1 MSGPSRNLRFPPF
14 IDQECDDR
22 PPEQEVIMT
31 NRERY
36 GANRP
41 LWEHV
46 HPAIRRIALGLI
58 IWTVGAVWVLFSH
71 SYYGPLL
78 YGVVTLL
85 VGLFVILPMILFRI
99 GRRGTERSPSFADW
113 LHGQLDTASGP
124 IDGRDA
130 AIMILLVPMA
140 VAVGMTA
147 LGLIEFLT
155 AEGVL

>member
-1 MSGPSRNLRFPPF
+1 M
-14 IDQECDDR
+14 
-22 PPEQEVIMT
+22 EVTMD

-41 LWEHV
+41 LWSHV
-46 HPAIRRIALGLI
+46 HPMIRRVALGLI
-58 IWTVGAVWVLFSH
+58 IWTVGAAGVLFSD

-78 YGVVTLL
+78 YGVVTML
-85 VGLFVILPMILFRI
+85 VGFFALLPMILLRM
-99 GRRGTERSPSFADW
+99 GRRGAERSPRCGDW
-113 LHGQLDTASGP
+113 MRGQLDPASGP
-124 IDGRDA
+124 VDARDA

-155 AEGVL
+155 AEGILRYRDRRLAW

>member
-1 MSGPSRNLRFPPF
+1 
-14 IDQECDDR
+14 
-22 PPEQEVIMT
+22 MT
-31 NRERY
+31 KRERY
-36 GANRP
+36 GSNRP

-58 IWTVGAVWVLFSH
+58 AWTIGAVWVLFSH

-85 VGLFVILPMILFRI
+85 VGIFVLLPIVLFRMARQ
-99 GRRGTERSPSFADW
+99 GAEESPSFGTW
-113 LHGQLDTASGP
+113 MHGQLDTASGP
-124 IDGRDA
+124 VDARDA
-130 AIMILLVPMA
+130 AIAILLIPIA

-155 AEGVL
+155 AEGFLR

>member
-1 MSGPSRNLRFPPF
+1 
-14 IDQECDDR
+14 
-22 PPEQEVIMT
+22 MT

-36 GANRP
+36 GGNRP

-46 HPAIRRIALGLI
+46 HPAIRRIALGPI
-58 IWTVGAVWVLFSH
+58 AWTIGAVWVLFSH

-85 VGLFVILPMILFRI
+85 VGFFVLLPMILFRI
-99 GRRGTERSPSFADW
+99 GRQSAEQSPSLGNW
-113 LHGQLDTASGP
+113 MHGQLDTASGP
-124 IDGRDA
+124 VDARDA
-130 AIMILLVPMA
+130 AIMILLIPMA

-155 AEGVL
+155 AEGFLG

>member
-1 MSGPSRNLRFPPF
+1 MKS
-14 IDQECDDR
+14 
-22 PPEQEVIMT
+22 
-31 NRERY
+31 RERH

-41 LWEHV
+41 LWNHV

-58 IWTVGAVWVLFSH
+58 VWTVGAVWVLFSH

-85 VGLFVILPMILFRI
+85 VGFFVLLPMTLFRL
-99 GRRGTERSPSFADW
+99 GRQGLERSPSFGDW
-113 LHGQLDTASGP
+113 MNGRFDTASGP
-124 IDGRDA
+124 IEAREA

-155 AEGVL
+155 AEGLL